1 MFSMTDVGGQHC
13 PCPVRV
19 SFLSGFSGKFW
30 PVSVRCPDSVR
41 IFCQVSV
48 CPESVCL
55 DSVRCPDFEKKG
67 CAVSVCPDFF
77 VLILSAVGILSGIVR
92 MNFDRHEYSVLIQT
106 PVHPNVD
113 ITNFENADTDADTDI
128 EKIESQTVETRG
140 YQI

>member
-1 MFSMTDVGGQHC
+1 M
-13 PCPVRV
+13 
-19 SFLSGFSGKFW
+19 
-30 PVSVRCPDSVR
+30 
-41 IFCQVSV
+41 
-48 CPESVCL
+48 
-55 DSVRCPDFEKKG
+55 
-67 CAVSVCPDFF
+67 SVCPDFF

-140 YQI
+140 CQI

>member
-1 MFSMTDVGGQHC
+1 MSYKTQSRFSL
-13 PCPVRV
+13 
-19 SFLSGFSGKFW
+19 F
-30 PVSVRCPDSVR
+30 
-41 IFCQVSV
+41 
-48 CPESVCL
+48 CL
-55 DSVRCPDFEKKG
+55 DPG
-67 CAVSVCPDFF
+67 FF

-140 YQI
+140 YQIWFIKKPKSCNLKKLLWGVVGKSLEKRESFLESFKFESLKFWKVLAEVGQFRCSWKV

>member
-1 MFSMTDVGGQHC
+1 M
-13 PCPVRV
+13 
-19 SFLSGFSGKFW
+19 
-30 PVSVRCPDSVR
+30 
-41 IFCQVSV
+41 
-48 CPESVCL
+48 
-55 DSVRCPDFEKKG
+55 SVRCPDFVRIR
-67 CAVSVCPDFF
+67 CPVSVCPDFV